1 MPSLRAL
8 SSISTDRVELRTLK
22 SMTSFKL
29 FNSRY
34 NKQAAIWNDGG
45 IQEFSGLIFNLTDS
59 SGETHYR
66 EIKQASGIF
75 YPVRDRCNTKQDP
88 KGGCIYTNATFY
100 NEDILWME
108 KDNYFTIEDVDGN
121 IIRQEKN
128 LLGSLNY
135 TRDAKDLSCTNHA

>member
-1 MPSLRAL
+1 MK
-8 SSISTDRVELRTLK
+8 ST
-22 SMTSFKL
+22 TSFIL
-29 FNSRY
+29 LNSRY
-34 NKQAAIWNDGG
+34 NKQAAVWNDGG

-88 KGGCIYTNATFY
+88 KGGCVYTNATFY